1 MNTSLPG
8 LTDSAIKRRIASV
21 NSSSKCVASSGAGIN
36 PPRGFGG
43 VRKRVGLRQACATF
57 ATTPAMTSLGQKTE
71 VKRVAPSSL

>member
-36 PPRGFGG
+36 PRGFGG